1 MSAESRVEQ
10 GSVLKPEKELFTDD
24 GYHWFVY
31 PEELTGLRLVC
42 LEDIE
47 TGVVATTTVSNP
59 EKRTAAHKAWAGA
72 RHSRASGTPWEI
84 MHEMGEKGV
93 DPDKKLDDLFRGYGH
108 ASVGDMASIE
118 ASIVRC
124 PMHLC
129 FSLFNDSA
137 INSGQEKSTRYQQK
151 FGGAVLHSISN
162 YLPERLHETE
172 LESLEGEYQEFG
184 ELSLELFA
192 KHKER
197 ITSAFFDYYQPE
209 SKGDESSLNSRV
221 LDCVRFFL
229 LFGQSSG
236 LSFETSARDW
246 SRIIGD
252 LKASPLPFYKKVGLQ
267 MEKLFA
273 PTKKEEELLGY
284 RAEAPG
290 LIRHAEP
297 TVTTNKNLKELRAY
311 IEGKTDYLDT
321 VLIRRNFRG
330 KVEQGVGLLPDKFSE
345 AERMV
350 VQYMLTIW
358 PGASRGQL
366 LEWVR
371 EQTPESKR
379 EISKV
384 IFADHNNYQEMSHL
398 ARTTRITLAFE
409 GFLGEVRDWDRHRAW
424 GRTVSLPLVFGLPID
439 RDTAYQILG
448 RGFGLPFYLSEIE
461 EFEGLGREFEEDLD
475 LYYQKL
481 YDFVHQMSDEFR
493 DTIDYSFV
501 TNLLPLAHQVSL
513 WMHGDPKQALYM
525 THQRVRPGGHINYRV
540 QAFEANQLIADSDPY
555 LEGLRIQKRPD
566 PRNRDEFF
574 DRS

>member
-1 MSAESRVEQ
+1 MSAENRVEQ
-10 GSVLKPEKELFTDD
+10 ESVLKPEKELFTDD
-24 GYHWFVY
+24 GYRWFVY

-42 LEDIE
+42 LEDLE

-72 RHSRASGTPWEI
+72 RHSRAPGTPWEI

-93 DPDKKLDDLFRGYGH
+93 DPDKKLDELFRHYGH

-151 FGGAVLHSISN
+151 FGSAVLHNIRH
-162 YLPERLHETE
+162 YLPQRFLETE
-172 LESLEGEYQEFG
+172 LESLEAEYQDFG
-184 ELSLELFA
+184 ELSLELFT
-192 KHKER
+192 KHKQVL
-197 ITSAFFDYYQPE
+197 TSAFIDYYQPE
-209 SKGDESSLNSRV
+209 SKGDENSLNSRV

-252 LKASPLPFYKKVGLQ
+252 LKASPLPFYKKVGRQ
-267 MEKLFA
+267 MERLFA

-290 LIRHAEP
+290 LIRHTEP
-297 TVTTNKNLKELRAY
+297 SEITNKNLKEIKRY
-311 IEGKTDYLDT
+311 IEEKTDYLET
-321 VLIRRNFRG
+321 VLISRNFRG

-350 VQYMLTIW
+350 AQYLLTIW
-358 PGASRGQL
+358 PGASRGQV

-371 EQTPESKR
+371 GQTPESKR

-398 ARTTRITLAFE
+398 ARTTKITLAFE

-448 RGFGLPFYLSEIE
+448 RGFGLPLYLSEVE
-461 EFEGLGREFEEDLD
+461 QFEGLGIEFGEDLD
-475 LYYQKL
+475 MYYQRL
-481 YDFVHQMSDEFR
+481 YDFVHKVSNGYKDS
-493 DTIDYSFV
+493 IDYSFV

-540 QAFEANQLIADSDPY
+540 QAFDANQLIADSDPY
-555 LEGLRIQKRPD
+555 LEGLRIEKRPD
-566 PRNRDEFF
+566 LKDRDEFF